1 LEVVGNAD
9 VQVIPSECYEGFP
22 IVVLE
27 AYACGTPI
35 LASRI
40 GSLDEIVVEGESGIK
55 FEPGN
60 PGDLA
65 KKLNGLLA
73 DRSRLHAMR
82 RKARALFEQKYTG
95 DQNYPKLLEIYHRAL
110 ADFDEARGRKQ

>member
-1 LEVVGNAD
+1 MFCSVVGDAD

-22 IVVLE
+22 MVVLE

-40 GSLDEIVVEGESGIK
+40 GSLDEIVVEGETGMK

-60 PGDLA
+60 P
-65 KKLNGLLA
+65 
-73 DRSRLHAMR
+73 
-82 RKARALFEQKYTG
+82 
-95 DQNYPKLLEIYHRAL
+95 
-110 ADFDEARGRKQ
+110 ADFGKKAQ